1 MEPMATNTKPAPRKT
16 AKRVTTA
23 QPDLFA
29 SAPTTTQQLLEGAG
43 VAAADNAP
51 PNHFGVAPKILN
63 EGDLEIAVRLI
74 AWLRSRE
81 STINERTKQAKAL
94 IDATAA
100 KDFELKV
107 DDQTTTIP
115 EYITKLWKAC
125 LDYSSANRER
135 IFGEAKTRTLPH
147 GTLKFAFKPESV
159 AFDGKEAEL
168 VDRLIGELKLR
179 SAIAE
184 LQAKFDKTGFLRM
197 KVELDRDGIKA
208 GVKAGTLKLSALEK
222 RGIRL
227 DRDEDFKVTT

>member
-1 MEPMATNTKPAPRKT
+1 MAATTAPTRKP
-16 AKRVTTA
+16 AKRVTA

-29 SAPTTTQQLLEGAG
+29 STPTTTEQLLKGAG

-51 PNHFGVAPKILN
+51 PNHFGAAPKILN
-63 EGDLEIAVRLI
+63 EGDLELAVRLI

-81 STINERTKQAKAL
+81 LTVNERTKQAKAL

-100 KDFELKV
+100 KDFELQV
-107 DDQTTTIP
+107 DDVKTTIP
-115 EYITKLWKAC
+115 DYIAKLWKAC
-125 LDYSSANRER
+125 LDYSSANREQ

-147 GTLKFAFKPESV
+147 GTLSYAFKPESV
-159 AFDGKEAEL
+159 AFEGKENEL

-184 LQAKFDKTGFLRM
+184 LQAKLDKTGFLRL
-197 KVELDRDGIKA
+197 KIELDRDGIKA
-208 GVKAGTLKLSALEK
+208 GVKAGTLKLSTLEK

-227 DRDEDFKVTT
+227 ERDEDFKVKT